1 MGLERPEK
9 LIGVGCDG
17 ANVNISD
24 DGFRRKLE
32 IERPWLII
40 TRCMAYRLELAIKDE
55 GYNTV
60 PRN

>member
-1 MGLERPEK
+1 

-40 TRCMAYRLELAIKDE
+40 TRCMAYRLELAIRDE

-60 PRN
+60 PLN